1 MDTAASAASAA
12 PADAAGAAG
21 AADSILPGGYR
32 LVRSAPAAQ
41 EYIDLRAGAGLSPK
55 TLEQAAGALTAS
67 WAWAMIRSTEDDS
80 LAAMGRVIGDGTWYF
95 HIADV
100 ATWPRH
106 RRRGL
111 GRAVM
116 EDLIGRIDAAAPP
129 HPYITLMAD
138 PPGQSLYRSL
148 GFVDADPTLGM
159 RLPR

>member
-1 MDTAASAASAA
+1 MTASDA
-12 PADAAGAAG
+12 PAPHPTG
-21 AADSILPGGYR
+21 LPEGYR
-32 LVRSAPAAQ
+32 LLRGAPAAQ
-41 EYIDLRAGAGLSPK
+41 EYMDLRADAGLTPRSPD
-55 TLEQAAGALTAS
+55 QAVGALRAS
-67 WAWAMIRSTEDDS
+67 WAWTTIRWTPDGS

-100 ATWPRH
+100 ATAPQH

-111 GRAVM
+111 GRTVM
-116 EDLIGRIDAAAPP
+116 EDLVSRIDAAAPP

-148 GFVDADPTLGM
+148 GFVDAVPTLGM